1 METELTQLLRKIEE
15 EYKAAYNGMYA
26 FSSGTSR
33 HEFMNAKMENVG
45 RYGVELTKLVGEE
58 EAARLIV
65 QKNDKNYSKGRGV
78 RMSTNPRLHIVS
90 TISYR
95 LLPPP

>member
-1 METELTQLLRKIEE
+1 MDEQKQQGSDIKRLLRKIEE

-33 HEFMNAKMENVG
+33 HEFINAKMENVG

-65 QKNDKNYSKGRGV
+65 QKNDKDYIKRKEV
-78 RMSTNPRLHIVS
+78 RMINSAG
-90 TISYR
+90 ISYAVFC
-95 LLPPP
+95 L